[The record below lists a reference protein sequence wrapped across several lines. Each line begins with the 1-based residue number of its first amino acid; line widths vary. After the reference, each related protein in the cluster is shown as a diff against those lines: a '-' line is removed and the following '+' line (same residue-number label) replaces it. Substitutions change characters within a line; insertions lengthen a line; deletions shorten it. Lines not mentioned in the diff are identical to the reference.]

1 MCEQNSKRSQ
11 YLLWSATWF
20 GKKHDLQTYEHNQMS
35 ITLKWKLESRPDRLS
50 VHNAICFLLPRL
62 INPLMQTS
70 LCVEYS
76 PAPGIEK
83 KITRNTAV
91 TGGSI
96 RSKFCPVMFHNSDVR
111 QKSTHLLWIRLY
123 LCSWLSQYSWNIR
136 GSSAQ
141 ASLLRI

>member
-20 GKKHDLQTYEHNQMS
+20 GKKHDLQTYEHNQIS
-35 ITLKWKLESRPDRLS
+35 ITLKLKLESRPDRLG

-70 LCVEYS
+70 LCVEYC
-76 PAPGIEK
+76 PVPGIEK

-91 TGGSI
+91 TG
-96 RSKFCPVMFHNSDVR
+96 RSGRSSVQLCFTILMCVKNQLTFCEFVCIFVR
-111 QKSTHLLWIRLY
+111 GWA
-123 LCSWLSQYSWNIR
+123 NIPEILGAVEHKR
-136 GSSAQ
+136 PFWEFS
-141 ASLLRI
+141 